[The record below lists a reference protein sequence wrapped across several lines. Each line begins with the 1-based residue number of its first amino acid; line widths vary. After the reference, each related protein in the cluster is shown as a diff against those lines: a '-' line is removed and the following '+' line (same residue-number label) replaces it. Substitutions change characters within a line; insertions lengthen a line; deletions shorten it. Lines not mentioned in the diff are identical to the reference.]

1 MEIRQL
7 LKLLVALLV
16 TASLILAPLATPAAA
31 EHLLSSAGAHMAGAH
46 DMSNMDM
53 ANMDMADMVMA
64 DMPCCP
70 DKEKSPA
77 CHDCPLLAICM
88 MQVLLAGPST
98 RPVGVN
104 RRLGEQLRPLDDII
118 ADGLARPPPD
128 HPPRTLA

>member
-1 MEIRQL
+1 MDIRQL

-16 TASLILAPLATPAAA
+16 TASLTLAPLATPAAA
-31 EHLLSSAGAHMAGAH
+31 EHLLSSAGVPMPGTY
-46 DMSNMDM
+46 D
-53 ANMDMADMVMA
+53 MDMADMTA

-77 CHDCPLLAICM
+77 CQDCPLVAICM
-88 MQVLLAGPST
+88 MQVLLTGPST
-98 RPVGVN
+98 SPVGVN
-104 RRLGEQLRPLDDII
+104 RRLGEQLHPLDDII

>member
-1 MEIRQL
+1 MDIRQL

-16 TASLILAPLATPAAA
+16 TASLTLASLATPAAA
-31 EHLLSSAGAHMAGAH
+31 EHLLSSAGAH
-46 DMSNMDM
+46 DMSG
-53 ANMDMADMVMA
+53 MDMADMVMA

-77 CHDCPLLAICM
+77 CQDCPLVAICM
-88 MQVLLAGPST
+88 MQVMLTGPST
-98 RPVGVN
+98 SLVVVH

>member
-1 MEIRQL
+1 MDIRQL

-16 TASLILAPLATPAAA
+16 TASLTLAPLATPAAA
-31 EHLLSSAGAHMAGAH
+31 EHLLSSAGVDMAATQ
-46 DMSNMDM
+46 DMSEMD
-53 ANMDMADMVMA
+53 MA

-77 CHDCPLLAICM
+77 CQDCPLVAICM
-88 MQVLLAGPST
+88 MQVLLTGPST
-98 RPVGVN
+98 SPVGVN
-104 RRLGEQLRPLDDII
+104 RRLGEQLHPLDDII

>member
-16 TASLILAPLATPAAA
+16 TASLTLAPLATPAAA
-31 EHLLSSAGAHMAGAH
+31 EHLLSAAGVQMAPMA
-46 DMSNMDM
+46 DDPDM
-53 ANMDMADMVMA
+53 ADMDMADMAA

-70 DKEKSPA
+70 DKQKSPT
-77 CHDCPLLAICM
+77 CQDCPLVAICM
-88 MQVLLAGPST
+88 MQVLLTGPSSS
-98 RPVGVN
+98 VFEVN
-104 RRLGEQLRPLDDII
+104 RRLDEQLRPLDDII

>member
-1 MEIRQL
+1 MDIRQL

-16 TASLILAPLATPAAA
+16 TASLTLAPLATPAAA
-31 EHLLSSAGAHMAGAH
+31 EHLLSSAGVHMAGGH
-46 DMSNMDM
+46 DMSDMDM
-53 ANMDMADMVMA
+53 AGMDMTA

-77 CHDCPLLAICM
+77 CQDCPLVAICM

-98 RPVGVN
+98 SPVGVN

>member
-1 MEIRQL
+1 MDIRQL

-16 TASLILAPLATPAAA
+16 TASLTLAPLATPAAA
-31 EHLLSSAGAHMAGAH
+31 EHLLSSAGADMAAAQ
-46 DMSNMDM
+46 DMSDMDV
-53 ANMDMADMVMA
+53 ADMTA

-77 CHDCPLLAICM
+77 CQDCPLVAICM
-88 MQVLLAGPST
+88 MQVLLTGPST
-98 RPVGVN
+98 SPVGVN
-104 RRLGEQLRPLDDII
+104 RRVGEQLHPLDDII

>member
-1 MEIRQL
+1 MDIRQL

-16 TASLILAPLATPAAA
+16 TASLTLAPLATPAAA
-31 EHLLSSAGAHMAGAH
+31 EHLLSSAGAHMAGAQ
-46 DMSNMDM
+46 DMSG
-53 ANMDMADMVMA
+53 MDMADMVMA

-77 CHDCPLLAICM
+77 CHDCPLVAVCM
-88 MQVLLAGPST
+88 MQVLLIGPST
-98 RPVGVN
+98 SPVGVN
-104 RRLGEQLRPLDDII
+104 RRLGEQLHPLDDII

>member
-1 MEIRQL
+1 MDIRQL

-16 TASLILAPLATPAAA
+16 TASLTLAPLATPAAA
-31 EHLLSSAGAHMAGAH
+31 EHLLSSAGVQMAP
-46 DMSNMDM
+46 M
-53 ANMDMADMVMA
+53 ADDHDMADMDMA

-70 DKEKSPA
+70 DKQKSPA
-77 CHDCPLLAICM
+77 CQDCPLVAICM

-98 RPVGVN
+98 SMVEVN
-104 RRLGEQLRPLDDII
+104 RQLDEQLRPLNDII

>member
-1 MEIRQL
+1 MDIRQL
-7 LKLLVALLV
+7 LKLMVALLV
-16 TASLILAPLATPAAA
+16 TASLTLAPLATPAAA
-31 EHLLSSAGAHMAGAH
+31 EHLLSSAGVQMAPMADDH
-46 DMSNMDM
+46 DMTDMDM
-53 ANMDMADMVMA
+53 SDMMA

-77 CHDCPLLAICM
+77 CQDCPLVAICM

-98 RPVGVN
+98 SMVGVN
-104 RRLGEQLRPLDDII
+104 RRLDEQLRPLDDII